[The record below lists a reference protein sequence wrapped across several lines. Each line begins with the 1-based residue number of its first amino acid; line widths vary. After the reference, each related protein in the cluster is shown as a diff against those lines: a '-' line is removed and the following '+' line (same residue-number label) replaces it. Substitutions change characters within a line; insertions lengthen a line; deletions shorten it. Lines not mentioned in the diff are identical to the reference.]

1 MLSRTFFAI
10 TITGL
15 LLAGL
20 GLGLNA
26 QSSSKASYLGS
37 YIWRNST
44 PAFGGFSGIHLADQG
59 KTLTLISDRGHFAT
73 ASVARRD
80 GVISEVTLDTIP
92 PLLDPKG
99 ETASRFQSDA
109 EGLAI
114 RDDGRIFV
122 SFEGIHRVWT
132 YRDTTSEAA
141 WLPRHN
147 DFKSMQ
153 NNSSLEA
160 LAIGPDG
167 VLYTMPERS
176 GKLSRPFPV
185 YRYKGGVW
193 SKAFDL
199 PRRGNFLTVGADF
212 GPDGDFYLLER
223 HFTGIFGFQS
233 RVRRF
238 QLHDDKIV
246 GEEILLTTSTGKH
259 DNLEGLS
266 IWRDGAGDLRLTMV
280 SDDNF
285 KPFQRTELVEYV
297 LRK

>member
-10 TITGL
+10 SAAGL
-15 LLAGL
+15 FLL

-26 QSSSKASYLGS
+26 QTTSNARYLSSYT
-37 YIWRNST
+37 WRNSA
-44 PAFGGFSGIHLADQG
+44 PAFGGFSGIHLADHG
-59 KTLTLISDRGHFAT
+59 KSLTLISDRGHFAT
-73 ASVARRD
+73 ASIARRD
-80 GVISEVTLDTIP
+80 GVISDVTLESLP
-92 PLLDPKG
+92 ALQDPKG
-99 ETASRFQSDA
+99 GDTSRFQSDA

-176 GKLSRPFPV
+176 GKLDRPFPV

-193 SKAFDL
+193 SKAFSL
-199 PRRGNFLTVGADF
+199 PRRGKFLTVGADF

-223 HFTGIFGFQS
+223 HFTGVFGFQS

-238 QLHDDKIV
+238 KLHNDKIV
-246 GEEILLTTSTGKH
+246 GEEIILTTRTGKH

-266 IWRDGAGDLRLTMV
+266 IWRDGSGDLRLTMV

-297 LRK
+297 LSK